1 MPAMPDD
8 PISRVVA
15 AKCAETAKAKELIG
29 EIATYISEAFA
40 EREFQAAGKT
50 KFWNLLYAAAGA
62 RATDANKGTE
72 TEQRE
77 QRQKSERGKSQ
88 PQSSDDAEHSLEVN
102 ECIQELAEQIN
113 ESDNAPQAAL
123 DYADSVSEK
132 AADIAETIESK
143 GRASEKQV
151 QALENMLRGLERW
164 AENCGG
170 GGGGGARADT
180 APQYRYS
187 EDEDNLPF

>member
-1 MPAMPDD
+1 MPDD

-40 EREFQAAGKT
+40 EREFKAAGKT
-50 KFWNLLYAAAGA
+50 KFWNLLYAAAAA
-62 RATDANKGTE
+62 RATDANKVVE
-72 TEQRE
+72 QAREQRE

-88 PQSSDDAEHSLEVN
+88 PQSSSDAEHALEVN
-102 ECIQELAEQIN
+102 ERIQELAEQIN

-132 AADIAETIESK
+132 AADIVETIENK

-170 GGGGGARADT
+170 GGGCGARADT

-187 EDEDNLPF
+187 EDADNLPF

>member
-1 MPAMPDD
+1 MPND
-8 PISRVVA
+8 PISRVIA
-15 AKCAETAKAKELIG
+15 SKCAETAKAKELIG

-50 KFWNLLYAAAGA
+50 KFWNLLYAAAAA
-62 RATDANKGTE
+62 RATDANKGE
-72 TEQRE
+72 RKELDRPSIIE
-77 QRQKSERGKSQ
+77 KERQHKVST
-88 PQSSDDAEHSLEVN
+88 DAEHALEVN
-102 ECIQELAEQIN
+102 ERIQELAEQIN
-113 ESDNAPQAAL
+113 ESDNASQAAL

-132 AADIAETIESK
+132 AADIAETIENK

-170 GGGGGARADT
+170 GGARADT